1 MHVIRPSF
9 IVSHLFMAHSI
20 FCLSLHVRGFRAE
33 AESYVQKL
41 AALSRTFGAVV
52 QVAVGVVA
60 FEYNRQS
67 RKDGEKAQKDSA
79 YKQMEETRYREQLEV
94 CLSTRTYLQGIKTCR
109 REMHEHLLDRCDG
122 LVVLC
127 RAGVM

>member
-1 MHVIRPSF
+1 M
-9 IVSHLFMAHSI
+9 
-20 FCLSLHVRGFRAE
+20 SLHVHGCRARFE
-33 AESYVQKL
+33 AHTQKL
-41 AALSRTFGAVV
+41 AATNFSVVV

-94 CLSTRTYLQGIKTCR
+94 CLASHASANIGR
-109 REMHEHLLDRCDG
+109 
-122 LVVLC
+122 V
-127 RAGVM
+127 